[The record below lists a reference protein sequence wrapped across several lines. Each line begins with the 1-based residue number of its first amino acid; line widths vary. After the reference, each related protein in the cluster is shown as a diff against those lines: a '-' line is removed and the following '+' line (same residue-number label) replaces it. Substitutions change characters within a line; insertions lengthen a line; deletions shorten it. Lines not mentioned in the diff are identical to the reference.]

1 MIEKRENVRLQQF
14 PKSRKLIMLI
24 GDILLMSVSYI
35 SSVSVILTGS
45 MLISDLYS
53 NGGIFPLLIILT
65 GLLLNIND
73 LYSVATKRF
82 AEILLSVA
90 VTNLCALILVL
101 ALSFFVHELSYSRA
115 VLFLTVFLQFLLLS
129 IWRYFAWRVERHIY
143 AMRDVLL
150 IGSEGECTHVY
161 KRLSRQSNLNMRLK
175 YVCTDMQNALWKES
189 AASVDVIIMC
199 PGMRHRHKVQVINFC
214 YQHGKRPLLI
224 PNTFEIFC
232 SGIELDKIDDIPV
245 FRPPLLRPTLEV
257 RMLKRSLD
265 LIVAVIGF
273 SCALPLML
281 VTALAIKITDRG
293 SILYSQVR
301 IGRKGKEFH
310 VYKFRTMRVDA
321 EKYSGPMLAQEN
333 DPRITK
339 LGRFLR
345 AVRLDELP
353 QIWNV
358 LVGDMSIVGPR
369 PERPFFVDQYIKEM
383 PEYAYRHNVK
393 PGITGLAQVYGKYNT
408 TPFDKLVYDLMYIQ
422 RCNILT
428 DLTIII
434 QTVKVLFTKSATDG
448 VTQSGEEID
457 LAKYDIRKDIYGD
470 F

>member
-35 SSVSVILTGS
+35 SSVSIILTGS
-45 MLISDLYS
+45 MLVSDLYS

-199 PGMRHRHKVQVINFC
+199 PSMRHRHKVQVINFC
-214 YQHGKRPLLI
+214 YQNGKRPLLI

-232 SGIELDKIDDIPV
+232 SGAELDKIDDIPV
-245 FRPPLLRPTLEV
+245 FRPPDLRPTLE
-257 RMLKRSLD
+257 RRTLKRGLD
-265 LIVAVIGF
+265 LSVAALGLV
-273 SCALPLML
+273 CALPLML
-281 VTALAIKITDRG
+281 VVALAIKISDHG
-293 SILYSQVR
+293 SIFYSQVR
-301 IGRKGKEFH
+301 TGRDGKEFR

-333 DPRITK
+333 DPRITA

-358 LVGDMSIVGPR
+358 LVGDMSVVGPR
-369 PERPFFVDQYIKEM
+369 PERPFFVEKYIEEM

-408 TPFDKLVYDLMYIQ
+408 TPVDKLVYDLMYIQ

-434 QTVKVLFTKSATDG
+434 QTVKVLFTKSATEG
-448 VTQSGEEID
+448 TSINEENVD
-457 LAKYDIRKDIYGD
+457 LSLYDVKNNIYGD

>member
-1 MIEKRENVRLQQF
+1 MRLQQF

-35 SSVSVILTGS
+35 ASVSIILTGS
-45 MLISDLYS
+45 MLVSDLYS

-101 ALSFFVHELSYSRA
+101 ALSFFVQELSYSRA

-161 KRLSRQSNLNMRLK
+161 KRLFRQSHLNMRLK

-199 PGMRHRHKVQVINFC
+199 PSMRHRHKVQVINFC

-232 SGIELDKIDDIPV
+232 SGAELDKIDDIPV
-245 FRPPLLRPTLEV
+245 FRPPDLRPTLE
-257 RMLKRSLD
+257 RRTLKRALD
-265 LIVAVIGF
+265 LSVAVFGF
-273 SCALPLML
+273 VCALPLML
-281 VTALAIKITDRG
+281 VVALAIKISDRG
-293 SILYSQVR
+293 SIFYSQVR
-301 IGRKGKEFH
+301 TGRDGKEFR
-310 VYKFRTMRVDA
+310 VYKFRTMCVDA
-321 EKYSGPMLAQEN
+321 EQYSGPMLAQEN
-333 DPRITK
+333 DPRITA

-369 PERPFFVDQYIKEM
+369 PERPFFVEQYIEEI

-434 QTVKVLFTKSATDG
+434 QTVKVLFTKSATEG
-448 VTQSGEEID
+448 TSINEENVD
-457 LAKYDIRKDIYGD
+457 LSLYDVKNNIYGD

>member
-1 MIEKRENVRLQQF
+1 MRLQQF

-35 SSVSVILTGS
+35 ASVSIILTGS
-45 MLISDLYS
+45 MLVSDLYS
-53 NGGIFPLLIILT
+53 NGSIFPLLIILT

-101 ALSFFVHELSYSRA
+101 ALSFFVQELSYSRA

-199 PGMRHRHKVQVINFC
+199 PSMRHRHKVQVINFC

-232 SGIELDKIDDIPV
+232 SGAELDKIDDIPV
-245 FRPPLLRPTLEV
+245 FRPPDLRPTLE
-257 RMLKRSLD
+257 RRTLKRGLD
-265 LIVAVIGF
+265 LSVAALGLV
-273 SCALPLML
+273 CALPLML
-281 VTALAIKITDRG
+281 VVALAIKISDHG
-293 SILYSQVR
+293 SIFYSQVR
-301 IGRKGKEFH
+301 TGRDGKEFR

-321 EKYSGPMLAQEN
+321 EKYSGPMLAREN
-333 DPRITK
+333 DPRITA

-345 AVRLDELP
+345 AARLDELP

-358 LVGDMSIVGPR
+358 LVGDMSVVGPR
-369 PERPFFVDQYIKEM
+369 PERPFFVEKYIEEM

-434 QTVKVLFTKSATDG
+434 QTVKVLFTKSATEG
-448 VTQSGEEID
+448 TSINEENVD
-457 LAKYDIRKDIYGD
+457 LSLYDVKNNIYGD